1 MSPIKNFENQIIS
14 PEKITA
20 GSASK
25 TASKSDKDLN
35 ENIEIKCQDD
45 I

>member
-1 MSPIKNFENQIIS
+1 MVS

-25 TASKSDKDLN
+25 TASKSEKGLI
-35 ENIEIKCQDD
+35 ENIEIKCD

>member
-1 MSPIKNFENQIIS
+1 VTM
-14 PEKITA
+14 

-25 TASKSDKDLN
+25 TASKSEKGQI
-35 ENIEIKCQDD
+35 ENIEIKCQNG